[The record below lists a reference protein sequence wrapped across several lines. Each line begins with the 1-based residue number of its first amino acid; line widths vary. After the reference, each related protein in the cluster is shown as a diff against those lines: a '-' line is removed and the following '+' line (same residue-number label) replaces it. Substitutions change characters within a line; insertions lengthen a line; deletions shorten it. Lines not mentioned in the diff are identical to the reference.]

1 MHVCWGDD
9 VFYGYPRSGRCH
21 EYHCYCSS
29 CVWYVDGCLAASI
42 GKGATLHKPKF
53 SEALRTGLIF
63 GAVETLT
70 PLIGWGMGML
80 ASRFVLEWNHW
91 IAFVLLIFLG
101 GRMIIEGFRG
111 ADDEDEEPRRRHGFW
126 LLVTTAIATS
136 LDAMAVGVGL
146 AFLQVN
152 IIATALAIG
161 CATLIMS
168 TIRDD
173 GWSLYRLNY
182 WEKSGNS
189 RRAGTDRYWRPD
201 PLDALPRLIRTLPEV
216 NIKVRLAVEH
226 FFCCQCLPDFR
237 LRTPGKRRHLQ

>member
-1 MHVCWGDD
+1 
-9 VFYGYPRSGRCH
+9 
-21 EYHCYCSS
+21 
-29 CVWYVDGCLAASI
+29 
-42 GKGATLHKPKF
+42 
-53 SEALRTGLIF
+53 
-63 GAVETLT
+63 
-70 PLIGWGMGML
+70 ML

-168 TIRDD
+168 TLGDD

-182 WEKSGNS
+182 WEKAEILGGL
-189 RRAGTDRYWRPD
+189 GTDRYWRPD
-201 PLDALPRLIRTLPEV
+201 PLDALPV
-216 NIKVRLAVEH
+216 NKNAARGEY
-226 FFCCQCLPDFR
+226 
-237 LRTPGKRRHLQ
+237 

>member
-1 MHVCWGDD
+1 MNITATVLLAFGMSMDA
-9 VFYGYPRSGRCH
+9 F
-21 EYHCYCSS
+21 
-29 CVWYVDGCLAASI
+29 AASI

-168 TIRDD
+168 TLGMMVGRFI
-173 GWSLYRLNY
+173 GSIIGKKAEILGGLVLI
-182 WEKSGNS
+182 GI
-189 RRAGTDRYWRPD
+189 GRPD

-226 FFCCQCLPDFR
+226 FFCCQCLPDFW